1 MGFESGEAFDR
12 YVIEALLGEG
22 GMGRVYRARDT
33 RLQRKVALKIL
44 RPAGEAGDG
53 RAASSGSF
61 GSGSHSDGPARLLRE
76 ARAAAALDHP
86 NAVSIFDVGE
96 VDGIPYIA
104 MELIEGRALRAYVGD
119 TSVPRE
125 RRIRWLVDVAHAL
138 AAAHNRGLV
147 HRDVKPENVMVRNDG
162 VVKVLDFGIARRV
175 RLKDDTTA
183 TNGDQK
189 ALLSTITQ
197 SGALVGTPLYMA
209 PEQLRGEPTDG
220 RADQFGWG
228 VVAYELLT
236 GKPPWDSGGTGLQ
249 LVSEILSKDPAR
261 CAELPAAIEATVR
274 KALAKSPRDRFDAME
289 DVIAGLEPFGSWSS
303 RDVTALASTEPP
315 PPSPS
320 MQTMESGRMET
331 PGAATLTA
339 GANIPPPPK
348 KARGATA
355 LVVGGVASI
364 AIVLVIFLARPW
376 ASPGS
381 AAPVVTT
388 TASVAS
394 ATHAPPTST
403 ALTDLPAARSGNAE
417 ASASY
422 LAGLQGIRDASLL
435 SAVSSLRRAVAL
447 DPALAPAHLHLAWL
461 YAAQRE
467 MQSARAHFQ
476 SAMQLRAS
484 MSERDGAVLDATEPF
499 VLREPADLDEAEKR
513 MAAASARW
521 PGDAELAFF
530 LGRHRQLLG
539 RTAAA
544 TEAFDR
550 ALANDPKLAL
560 VWWARAIDAED
571 VGDFDAA
578 LAAYGRCLDVSPGA
592 ASCLR
597 SRSTI
602 HAQRGD
608 CAEVEADARR
618 TIAIEPS
625 GYRAYDFLARA
636 LCARGRPIETVRE
649 ALAQKWALYPEDR
662 RASRKLADLA
672 QLALLQGDFATAEKN
687 ALALEKL
694 VASAQTELEHV
705 EPARLL
711 VDAYVEMG
719 DVARAGRVAEAFRTR
734 REAWIATRAFGDSAL
749 NNALPELLAMSRR
762 AGAISR
768 ESFETKRAD
777 WLREAK
783 ASGSP
788 LWARE
793 LWVPGYAAP
802 AETVEEAREA
812 LAALP
817 SYAPL
822 PPARDLTMA
831 DAATGKVY
839 ALAGRAAEA
848 LPYLRRGTVTCLA
861 LDEPVAHTRAHFM
874 LGQALEASGDSAGAC
889 AAYAVVVARWGAAT
903 PRSVTGEK
911 ARARARGLGCAKS
924 TPAP

>member
-1 MGFESGEAFDR
+1 MGFEPGETFDR

-44 RPAGEAGDG
+44 RSPGEAAEG

-104 MELIEGRALRAYVGD
+104 MELIEGRAHRAYVGD

-125 RRIRWLVDVAHAL
+125 RRVRWLVDIAHAL

-175 RLKDDTTA
+175 RLKDDITITSD
-183 TNGDQK
+183 DQK

-220 RADQFGWG
+220 RADQFAWG

-236 GKPPWDSGGTGLQ
+236 GKPPWDSEGTGLQ
-249 LVSEILSKDPAR
+249 LVSEILSKDPGR
-261 CAELPAAIEATVR
+261 CVDLPSAIEATVR
-274 KALAKSPRDRFDAME
+274 KSLAKSPRDRFDAME
-289 DVIAGLEPFGSWSS
+289 DVVAGLEAFGSWSS

-331 PGAATLTA
+331 PSAATLA
-339 GANIPPPPK
+339 AEGSPPK
-348 KARGATA
+348 KRRGATA
-355 LVVGGVASI
+355 LVVGGAASFAI
-364 AIVLVIFLARPW
+364 ALVVLLARPS
-376 ASPGS
+376 ASERS
-381 AAPVVTT
+381 AAPVGTT
-388 TASVAS
+388 TSSVAS
-394 ATHAPPTST
+394 AAPTST

-476 SAMQLRAS
+476 TAMQLRAS
-484 MSERDGAVLDATEPF
+484 MSDRDGAVLDATEPF
-499 VLREPADLDEAEKR
+499 VLREPADLQEAERR

-539 RTAAA
+539 QTAAA

-571 VGDFDAA
+571 IGDFDAA

-618 TIAIEPS
+618 TIAIEPN

-649 ALAQKWALYPEDR
+649 ALAQKWALYPEER

-672 QLALLQGDFATAEKN
+672 QLALLQGDFATAEKD
-687 ALALEKL
+687 ALALERL

-705 EPARLL
+705 EPVRLL

-719 DVARAGRVAEAFRTR
+719 DVARAGRVAETFRTR
-734 REAWIATRAFGDSAL
+734 REAWIAARAFGDSAL
-749 NNALPELLAMSRR
+749 NNALPELLARSRR

-768 ESFETKRAD
+768 EVFETKRAD

-802 AETVEEAREA
+802 AETADEAREA
-812 LAALP
+812 LAALAG
-817 SYAPL
+817 YAPL

-839 ALAGRAAEA
+839 ALADRAAEA

-874 LGQALEASGDSAGAC
+874 LGQALEASGDAAGAC
-889 AAYAVVVARWGAAT
+889 AAYAVVLARWGAAT